1 MGRKL
6 KKGAAASESNT
17 GNGRAQPRMATEL
30 DDGPIIRS
38 INARPRMAAE
48 RTFRYHT
55 IRRSM
60 RGKGPRKRPPLPPSH
75 PPAGIV
81 RGCRTAGKEPLP
93 KQRSGSRPRGAYGRE
108 GTSRFPPGIPTRHT
122 SQPQR
127 DATVHDRRKHMRTLL
142 ANATVITMNPARDVL
157 DTDIL
162 IENGVIADMGPG
174 LADEMELMDWLQRR
188 IWPLEGAHTPE
199 TNAAAARLAAAE
211 GLRSGVTAFIDMGT
225 AHCQDAIFE
234 AMRDVGMRGLFG
246 KCMLDMGGT
255 DVPAALMEDTETCLR
270 ESERLMN
277 RWHMSAGGRLRY
289 AFAPR
294 FVPSCTETLLTRT
307 RDMARA
313 NGVRLH
319 THASENKGECAYVE
333 SLVHMRNLRYLHSIG
348 YTGED
353 VILAHCIW
361 IDDDE
366 IRILADTGTH
376 AVHCPS
382 SNMKLASGIARI
394 DEMLAA
400 GCRVAIGLDGAHN
413 HMDALVE
420 LRQAGI
426 LQKVRTNRPT
436 ALSPLQVLEMATLGG
451 ARAMGQEDELGSL
464 EPGKKADLA
473 VINPDRLNMAPRI
486 GRDPVAQVVYQATH
500 ENVEATMVDGVFL
513 YRDGKYAS
521 LDLKECLR
529 DAENACARILRSPD
543 VAPLF
548 AH

>member
-1 MGRKL
+1 
-6 KKGAAASESNT
+6 
-17 GNGRAQPRMATEL
+17 
-30 DDGPIIRS
+30 
-38 INARPRMAAE
+38 
-48 RTFRYHT
+48 
-55 IRRSM
+55 
-60 RGKGPRKRPPLPPSH
+60 
-75 PPAGIV
+75 
-81 RGCRTAGKEPLP
+81 
-93 KQRSGSRPRGAYGRE
+93 
-108 GTSRFPPGIPTRHT
+108 
-122 SQPQR
+122 
-127 DATVHDRRKHMRTLL
+127 
-142 ANATVITMNPARDVL
+142 
-157 DTDIL
+157 
-162 IENGVIADMGPG
+162 
-174 LADEMELMDWLQRR
+174 
-188 IWPLEGAHTPE
+188 
-199 TNAAAARLAAAE
+199 
-211 GLRSGVTAFIDMGT
+211 MGT

-234 AMRDVGMRGLFG
+234 TMRDVGMRGLFG
-246 KCMLDMGGT
+246 KCMLDLGGT

-400 GCRVAIGLDGAHN
+400 GCRVALGLDGAHN

-436 ALSPLQVLEMATLGG
+436 ALSPLQALEMATLGG
-451 ARAMGQEDELGSL
+451 ARALGQEDELGSL

-473 VINPDRLNMAPRI
+473 VINPNRLNMAPRI

-513 YRDGKYAS
+513 YRDGKYAT
-521 LDLKECLR
+521 LDLGECLR
-529 DAENACARILRSPD
+529 DAESACARILRSPGRRAAVRALAGRPVLPSVRTGAPYPGRGSASALRKGRPLARHEGFD
-543 VAPLF
+543 VGISPAPFPKDPTGNRPRKSSRSSRKPRLSRGFRVFRGRPWTRKLF
-548 AH
+548 FHQKTEMDGKSKNILGKKERKPCAE

>member
-1 MGRKL
+1 
-6 KKGAAASESNT
+6 
-17 GNGRAQPRMATEL
+17 
-30 DDGPIIRS
+30 
-38 INARPRMAAE
+38 
-48 RTFRYHT
+48 
-55 IRRSM
+55 
-60 RGKGPRKRPPLPPSH
+60 
-75 PPAGIV
+75 
-81 RGCRTAGKEPLP
+81 
-93 KQRSGSRPRGAYGRE
+93 
-108 GTSRFPPGIPTRHT
+108 
-122 SQPQR
+122 
-127 DATVHDRRKHMRTLL
+127 MRTLL
-142 ANATVITMNPARDVL
+142 ANATVITMNPTRDVL

-162 IENGVIADMGPG
+162 IENGVIADMGPGLAGRPENAGAERVDLSGRIVIPGLIQSHMHVTQSLFRG

-234 AMRDVGMRGLFG
+234 TMRDVGMRGLFG
-246 KCMLDMGGT
+246 KCMLDLGGT

-361 IDDDE
+361 LDDDE

-400 GCRVAIGLDGAHN
+400 GCRVALGLDGAHN

-436 ALSPLQVLEMATLGG
+436 ALSPLQALEMATLGG
-451 ARAMGQEDELGSL
+451 ARALGQEDELGSL

-500 ENVEATMVDGVFL
+500 ENVEATMVDGVYDSDPKKNPNAKKYDHLTYMEILNQNLQVMDMTAASFCNDRGIPFL
-513 YRDGKYAS
+513 VFSIEDP
-521 LDLKECLR
+521 
-529 DAENACARILRSPD
+529 ENIVRAVCGENVGTVITKD
-543 VAPLF
+543 
-548 AH
+548 